1 MKNKK
6 IVMKKFLCLFFVF
19 SSSLNICF
27 SQSGN
32 QFHELIIESMKCH
45 IDIINC
51 YQNRGILSPS
61 DKIIFLR
68 DNFPDDFPFEETEK
82 ELGIVFFE
90 KSLFSKSEL
99 RRGIGVN
106 KLAPIEL
113 NNDTISIGFIDYSLQ
128 IRNKQINLANGGV
141 TTCKFV
147 LNSQTKQWEKKE
159 CKDWGI

>member
-1 MKNKK
+1 MKNNK

-32 QFHELIIESMKCH
+32 QFHDLIIESMKSR
-45 IDIINC
+45 IDIIKD
-51 YQNRGILSPS
+51 YQDRGILNFSE
-61 DKIIFLR
+61 KIIFLK
-68 DNFPDDFPFEETEK
+68 DNYPDDFPFEETEK

-90 KSLFSKSEL
+90 KSLFSKSKL
-99 RRGIGVN
+99 RKGIGVN
-106 KLAPIEL
+106 KLAPINL

-128 IRNKQINLANGGV
+128 IRGNQINLANGGA

-147 LNSQTKQWEKKE
+147 LNSKTKQWEKKE